1 MSRWGAGGA
10 VVAGTPHRLAAP
22 WAALVNG
29 TAAHALDY
37 DDVLEISNAHV
48 SAVLVPALLAL
59 GEERGAD
66 GAACV
71 DAFIVG
77 VEVMARLG
85 KALNMTHYFK
95 GWHTTSTLGAPAA
108 AAACARLLRLD
119 AAKATAAL
127 SLATSFASG
136 AKRQFGTMTKPLHA
150 GLAAKNG
157 IMAAVLAESGVS
169 AATDAY
175 EGERGF
181 VALFAGVPCERL
193 EAAVADFDGPPAIE
207 RHGLWQKFYPCCA
220 SAHRPLDALLALY
233 GDGGVT
239 PQAVAE
245 IDALLPEIAV
255 QNLPYDAPAD
265 AMQAR
270 FSLHYLL
277 ASALDRRAPRAR
289 RLQRPGA
296 RHGPRCARCC
306 PGFACARTRRS
317 PAMRMWTRCRNGR
330 RSRCGLLAA
339 VSARG
344 RSASQGAT
352 RAGRSAAT
360 RSMPSS
366 WTAHRGPCRRQ
377 RTMRRS
383 RRSTGSPGRAAWM
396 RSQAR
401 SERAMAKA
409 DPVATEAAERARAFT
424 QGSTVFDC
432 LGLFYVL
439 DEPYATRCLE
449 AGVNVCNV
457 TFALESTWDQTMS
470 AVDEGFAKIEASPV
484 LALARNTV
492 EIEAAMAA
500 GRLAVIPGTQGS
512 SMIGKELARVGILAR
527 LGFRFFGLAYTGAT
541 LFADGCGEKRD
552 AGLSFLGEELIAAVN
567 ETAMILD
574 LSHTGHRSRA
584 EAVPLARAPVCTH
597 SNAWHHVP
605 NDRNTKDETVR
616 AICTK
621 GGMMG
626 ACCLPLSVSPA
637 DQPSTT

>member
-1 MSRWGAGGA
+1 MTSRSATDDAPGATVKLGQWVAEAPQAWSEEAQRRASGAFVDTVACMLAGAGDDAPRAAYDAVSRWGAGGA
-10 VVAGTPHRLAAP
+10 VVAGTPNRLAAP

-85 KALNMTHYFK
+85 EALNMTHYFK

-108 AAACARLLRLD
+108 AAACARLLCLD
-119 AAKATAAL
+119 TAKTTAAL

-181 VALFAGVPCERL
+181 VALFAGVPRERL

-207 RHGLWQKFYPCCA
+207 RHGLWQKYYPCCA

-233 GDGGVT
+233 GDGAVT

-277 ASALDRRAPRAR
+277 ASALLDGRLALDAFSGQALTRPAVRALLPKVRMRPDPAQPGDANVDEVPQRATVTV
-289 RLQRPGA
+289 RL
-296 RHGPRCARCC
+296 
-306 PGFACARTRRS
+306 
-317 PAMRMWTRCRNGR
+317 
-330 RSRCGLLAA
+330 
-339 VSARG
+339 
-344 RSASQGAT
+344 
-352 RAGRSAAT
+352 AG
-360 RSMPSS
+360 
-366 WTAHRGPCRRQ
+366 G
-377 RTMRRS
+377 
-383 RRSTGSPGRAAWM
+383 
-396 RSQAR
+396 
-401 SERAMAKA
+401 
-409 DPVATEAAERARAFT
+409 DERAR
-424 QGSTVFDC
+424 TVREPRGHPRRP
-432 LGLFYVL
+432 LG
-439 DEPYATRCLE
+439 
-449 AGVNVCNV
+449 
-457 TFALESTWDQTMS
+457 
-470 AVDEGFAKIEASPV
+470 
-484 LALARNTV
+484 
-492 EIEAAMAA
+492 
-500 GRLAVIPGTQGS
+500 
-512 SMIGKELARVGILAR
+512 
-527 LGFRFFGLAYTGAT
+527 
-541 LFADGCGEKRD
+541 RD
-552 AGLSFLGEELIAAVN
+552 ALHAKFVDCA
-567 ETAMILD
+567 
-574 LSHTGHRSRA
+574 SRA
-584 EAVPLARAPVCTH
+584 LPAAAHDAAFEALDGIAGAR
-597 SNAWHHVP
+597 SL
-605 NDRNTKDETVR
+605 D
-616 AICTK
+616 AIVGK
-621 GGMMG
+621 IG
-626 ACCLPLSVSPA
+626 ADH
-637 DQPSTT
+637 DQD